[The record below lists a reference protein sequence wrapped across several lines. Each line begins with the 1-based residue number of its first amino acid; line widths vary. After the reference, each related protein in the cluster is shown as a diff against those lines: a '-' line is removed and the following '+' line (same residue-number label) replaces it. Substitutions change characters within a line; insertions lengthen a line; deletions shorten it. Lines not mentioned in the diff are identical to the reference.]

1 MKVNRSCIKPRL
13 EWLSVSEGKSSLS
26 ILAHGNK
33 LVVEVK
39 YDGHEILSEWV
50 SFEVLTLALLT
61 IPKQP

>member
-1 MKVNRSCIKPRL
+1 MKVNRSCIKPKL

-39 YDGHEILSEWV
+39 YDGYEILSEWV